1 MFGCS
6 YCMNK
11 LQFSHDKEVNVVKE
25 TCHTRRRF
33 LKNKVEQLRK
43 ERGLNQ
49 DDFAKMLR
57 VSRQTI
63 SSIETGKYN
72 PSLELAFAISDFFG
86 KRIEEIFFY
95 ERGAEN
101 EKE

>member
-1 MFGCS
+1 M
-6 YCMNK
+6 
-11 LQFSHDKEVNVVKE
+11 
-25 TCHTRRRF
+25 
-33 LKNKVEQLRK
+33 KNKVEQLRK

-101 EKE
+101 ERFNQKFEIG

>member
-1 MFGCS
+1 M
-6 YCMNK
+6 
-11 LQFSHDKEVNVVKE
+11 
-25 TCHTRRRF
+25 
-33 LKNKVEQLRK
+33 KNRVEQLRK

-49 DDFAKMLR
+49 DDFAKLLR

-86 KRIEEIFFY
+86 KQIEEIFIY
-95 ERGAEN
+95 ERSAKN
-101 EKE
+101 EER

>member
-1 MFGCS
+1 M
-6 YCMNK
+6 
-11 LQFSHDKEVNVVKE
+11 
-25 TCHTRRRF
+25 
-33 LKNKVEQLRK
+33 KNKVEQLRK

-63 SSIETGKYN
+63 SSIETRKYN
-72 PSLELAFAISDFFG
+72 PSLELAFAISDFFS
-86 KRIEEIFFY
+86 KQIEEIFIY

>member
-1 MFGCS
+1 VILLE
-6 YCMNK
+6 N
-11 LQFSHDKEVNVVKE
+11 
-25 TCHTRRRF
+25 R
-33 LKNKVEQLRK
+33 VEQLRK

-49 DDFAKMLR
+49 EEFAKALS

-86 KRIEEIFFY
+86 KRIEEIFIH
-95 ERGAEN
+95 
-101 EKE
+101 EKECGV

>member
-1 MFGCS
+1 M
-6 YCMNK
+6 
-11 LQFSHDKEVNVVKE
+11 
-25 TCHTRRRF
+25 
-33 LKNKVEQLRK
+33 KNKVEQLRK

-101 EKE
+101 EKEKFDNRDTICSFRCGLFDCCAVD